1 MQEHYSNLSS
11 SRKVNRFSKIFPQ
24 TKGSVYRPPFRQY
37 ERRYERNNCY
47 QKREKNF
54 HQDRL
59 CKWTDS
65 YQDRRPQSVE
75 IDSSWSELQP
85 RDEKLERELFAGV
98 LSGKIEET
106 FRTLIAQNRFTL

>member
-1 MQEHYSNLSS
+1 MLKEEKIYFQIVLIRSDLKKVLS
-11 SRKVNRFSKIFPQ
+11 KLQN
-24 TKGSVYRPPFRQY
+24 KGSVYRPPFRQY

-47 QKREKNF
+47 QKREKNY

-65 YQDRRPQSVE
+65 YEDRRPESVE

-85 RDEKLERELFAGV
+85 RNERLEKELFAGV
-98 LSGKIEET
+98 LSGKS
-106 FRTLIAQNRFTL
+106 A